1 MTEAEA
7 GRAPAPAPP
16 PVPRDTVFRVAAVVL
31 LVVLVAFSLRAGAP
45 ILVPFVEAVL
55 VWFIVNALA
64 TSLRRITVQGRTLRA
79 GQSLGLAALI
89 IALLA
94 IAGVYSGVTSLVSVG
109 PQATRIQTSLD
120 PLLQAVARTFGTDS
134 GVVLGR
140 AVDALGLETL
150 MRQLVVG
157 FLGLINQFGL
167 IAIYVAFLLVD
178 QAFFPAKLRL
188 LFPDPD
194 RREKAERLLHDLR
207 VQIGAYLWIMTKLS
221 ALTATASYVIMVIVG
236 LENPV
241 FWAML
246 IFLLNFI
253 PTIGSIL
260 GALLPSAFALVQFQD
275 IGSFALVLGLLGI
288 IQFFV
293 GNVVLPRMAGQTLNL
308 SLTVTMLSLAVWG
321 SLWGV
326 TGMFLAV
333 PLTAV
338 LILIAS
344 RFEATRPV
352 AVLLSRTGELQKIE
366 VPEPGAAGTPP

>member
-1 MTEAEA
+1 MTEADA

-16 PVPRDTVFRVAAVVL
+16 PVPRDTVFRVAAVIL

-64 TSLRRITVQGRTLRA
+64 SSLRRIRVQGRTLRA

-89 IALLA
+89 TALLA
-94 IAGVYSGVTSLVSVG
+94 LAGVYSGVTSLVSVG

-140 AVDALGLETL
+140 AVDALGVETL

-188 LFPDPD
+188 LFPEPD
-194 RREKAERLLHDLR
+194 RREKVERLLNDLR

-221 ALTATASYVIMVIVG
+221 ALTATASYAIMLIVG

-288 IQFFV
+288 IQFVV

-352 AVLLSRTGELQKIE
+352 AVLLSRTGELQQIE
-366 VPEPGAAGTPP
+366 VPEGGAAGPSP

>member
-1 MTEAEA
+1 MTEADA

-16 PVPRDTVFRVAAVVL
+16 PVPRDTVFRVAAVIL

-64 TSLRRITVQGRTLRA
+64 SSLRRIRVQGRTLRA

-89 IALLA
+89 TALLA
-94 IAGVYSGVTSLVSVG
+94 LAGVYSGVTSLVSVG

-140 AVDALGLETL
+140 AVDALGVETL

-194 RREKAERLLHDLR
+194 RREKVERLLNDLR

-221 ALTATASYVIMVIVG
+221 ALTATASYVIMLIVG

-288 IQFFV
+288 IQFVV

-352 AVLLSRTGELQKIE
+352 AVLLSRTGELQQIE
-366 VPEPGAAGTPP
+366 VPEGGAAGPSP